1 MRKKSKHILSVFV
14 LVLAFLAF
22 APSANAET
30 TGCLTVSGTQAALK
44 LTLLEGKTE
53 TITSLR
59 LKLMVTTISGTMQTP
74 AFQFNQN
81 LPGTVKDAA
90 VTEKEEGTYEVDLIV
105 SRKKDQD
112 IFQGTETAAIG
123 TLVLHPKEDQAFQA
137 EVRIAGESSNTA
149 DAEQNRQPV
158 VYYVDSSGIR
168 MQTLTLENA
177 EAVQM
182 AYARKTPEEGG
193 QGESEPETPSTEE
206 KPGET
211 TPSTERKPEN
221 TTPQTGETPV
231 TVAPVSGF
239 TASFIGEQDVRL
251 SWKKVN
257 QADGYE
263 VYRSKYQR
271 QKDAYGKYKRY
282 KRLKNG
288 NQVRKLTVKQPKGTK
303 YRYKV
308 RAYRTDV
315 SGKRIYGEF
324 SGAQRARMAAPK
336 LKLRLSAGGKL
347 LFKWNKILRADG
359 YKLYQYNEKTGSYRP
374 VATIKAGTSCIRN
387 VHTSKPQLFKLRA
400 YETGKTGKKV
410 YGYFSQIRKAEQKP
424 GK

>member
-1 MRKKSKHILSVFV
+1 MVYYREK
-14 LVLAFLAF
+14 
-22 APSANAET
+22 
-30 TGCLTVSGTQAALK
+30 
-44 LTLLEGKTE
+44 GK
-53 TITSLR
+53 
-59 LKLMVTTISGTMQTP
+59 GD
-74 AFQFNQN
+74 FQ
-81 LPGTVKDAA
+81 P
-90 VTEKEEGTYEVDLIV
+90 
-105 SRKKDQD
+105 
-112 IFQGTETAAIG
+112 AAIG

-182 AYARKTPEEGG
+182 AYAGKTPEEGG
-193 QGESEPETPSTEE
+193 QGESKPEAPSTEE

-211 TPSTERKPEN
+211 TPSTERKPE
-221 TTPQTGETPV
+221 TTPQTGENPV

-288 NQVRKLTVKQPKGTK
+288 NQIRKLTVKQPKGTK

-374 VATIKAGTSCIRN
+374 VATIKAGTSFIRN
-387 VHTSKPQLFKLRA
+387 VHTGKPQLFKLRA
-400 YETGKTGKKV
+400 YETGKTGKKFTV
-410 YGYFSQIRKAEQKP
+410 ISARYEKQNKNRENKKKENRGEERFCFFSPKSAGKP
-424 GK
+424 LHYLGFGAIVIKEHGE